1 MFLSHSILKSSQ
13 ISQVP
18 IPGNPRHPTNVKK
31 TSEFLGVGH
40 REQLSVECTSQCIH
54 WWRQWFLKIS
64 ELSSE
69 MEVPCPASNPLSWR
83 MYESHGQGRKIIL
96 AVAVSCC
103 IMFQCFND
111 VRNLLKPSGYG
122 SKYEPTKKRMVQK
135 MLPKANNPS
144 LRLVNTFKYPILGT
158 QQYVPRLHS
167 QNSWPSL
174 VKLCSAWGGFFG

>member
-1 MFLSHSILKSSQ
+1 MVPEDKRTFLRDGGTLPSKQ
-13 ISQVP
+13 PFVMK
-18 IPGNPRHPTNVKK
+18 NVRKP
-31 TSEFLGVGH
+31 
-40 REQLSVECTSQCIH
+40 
-54 WWRQWFLKIS
+54 W
-64 ELSSE
+64 
-69 MEVPCPASNPLSWR
+69 A
-83 MYESHGQGRKIIL
+83 GQENHLRVL

-135 MLPKANNPS
+135 MQPKVNNPS
-144 LRLVNTFKYPILGT
+144 LRLANTFKYPIFGT

-174 VKLCSAWGGFFG
+174 VKICSAWGVFFG